1 MQDFA
6 LDALI
11 ADNAKADTRY
21 TEFLRVPAMS
31 AGIYVLPAE
40 AADLQNPHN
49 QDEVYYV
56 VRGRAKCIS
65 GGQETFAEPGK
76 LIYVP
81 AHEEHRFFEIE
92 EELVLLV
99 LFAPEEG

>member
-1 MQDFA
+1 MHVFGINP
-6 LDALI
+6 LI
-11 ADNAKADTRY
+11 DDNTRGDGRY
-21 TEFLRVPAMS
+21 PEFLRVPAMS
-31 AGIYVLPAE
+31 AGVYVLPAG
-40 AADLQNPHN
+40 ATDLQNPHN

-56 VRGRAKCIS
+56 VRGRSKFVS
-65 GGQETFAEPGK
+65 GGQETVAEPGR

>member
-1 MQDFA
+1 MHDFA
-6 LDALI
+6 IERLI
-11 ADNAKADTRY
+11 DDNTKADRRY

-31 AGIYVLPAE
+31 AGIYVLPAG
-40 AADLQNPHN
+40 ATDLQNPHN

-56 VRGRAKCIS
+56 VRGRSKFVS
-65 GGQETFAEPGK
+65 GGQETVAEPGR